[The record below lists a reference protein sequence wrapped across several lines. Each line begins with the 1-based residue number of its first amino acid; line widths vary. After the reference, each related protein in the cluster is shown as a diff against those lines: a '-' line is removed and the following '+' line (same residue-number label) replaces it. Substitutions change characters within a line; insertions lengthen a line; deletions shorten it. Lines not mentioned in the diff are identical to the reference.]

1 MGQLPVLPSYFRV
14 LNQLHRFV
22 AQISLSQSE
31 EHVRQLEG
39 LVKEA
44 RAGTDKVQKECNAL
58 AEKVS
63 KLHHDLEEQIHA
75 NT

>member
-1 MGQLPVLPSYFRV
+1 M
-14 LNQLHRFV
+14 
-22 AQISLSQSE
+22 
-31 EHVRQLEG
+31 EG